1 MLYELNGKKIKIP
14 DSEIATSMNLLDLT
28 KEEAIKMYLEDEGYL
43 DNPYVDELT
52 AKAKEAKISHD
63 AKSEKPRKTSNK
75 PRERKP
81 DEEKEKLIDLL
92 ANALVA
98 EGIEAKVT
106 NKSKIIEFSIED
118 RHYKLD
124 LIKNRPPKED
134 K

>member
-14 DSEIATSMNLLDLT
+14 DDEIKRSMEFLGLS
-28 KEEAIKMYLEDEGYL
+28 KSEAIKMYLEDEGYL

-63 AKSEKPRKTSNK
+63 AKSEKPRKNAGK

-81 DEEKEKLIDLL
+81 DEEKEKLIDIL

>member
-43 DNPYVDELT
+43 DNPYVDALT

-124 LIKNRPPKED
+124 LIKSRPPKEE

>member
-14 DSEIATSMNLLDLT
+14 DEEIKRSMEFLGLS
-28 KEEAIKMYLEDEGYL
+28 KSEAIKMYLEDEGYL

-63 AKSEKPRKTSNK
+63 AKSEKPRKNAGK

-81 DEEKEKLIDLL
+81 DEEKEKLIDIL
-92 ANALVA
+92 ANALIA
-98 EGIEAKVT
+98 EGFEAKVT

-124 LIKNRPPKED
+124 LIKNRPPKEE